1 MPHWN
6 EAETFT
12 TTDLTRDSIRVDAY
26 NEHRKSKDEYLG
38 SAEYPLEKLLRKRL
52 MEMEL
57 RNGKE
62 LTGSYVTLKCV
73 QLLATNNDEIGSEL
87 DTSLVLDDNDSLSL
101 LSVSGPSSSFPSR
114 PTTLSMN
121 SEDKSDSSSC
131 DTEDDVFSQSL
142 PPGPTWRK
150 TRRETDPDKSVPN
163 HKVLM
168 RKLSL
173 PLHMQQKFT
182 SPNLFHLTNK
192 EKK

>member
-6 EAETFT
+6 EEETFT

-57 RNGKE
+57 RNGTE

-73 QLLATNNDEIGSEL
+73 QLATNSDEIGSED
-87 DTSLVLDDNDSLSL
+87 DTSLVLDDIGSLSPL
-101 LSVSGPSSSFPSR
+101 PVSGPSSSFPSR
-114 PTTLSMN
+114 PTTLFMN
-121 SEDKSDSSSC
+121 SEDNSDSNSC
-131 DTEDDVFSQSL
+131 DTDGDVFSQSL
-142 PPGPTWRK
+142 PPGHTWRK
-150 TRRETDPDKSVPN
+150 TLRETYPDKSVPN